1 MKKMNNM
8 LVIGDLIIDIF
19 VDGNVSRINPEAPN
33 AVLDVYKKKLSLGG
47 VGNVID
53 YFYHKKEKINF
64 ILFVGKKNYFKEI
77 FFLTNKYKKL
87 IHKIFFGNIYNI
99 LKFRYS
105 SNNQYILRVD
115 EFKKYSVSSQ
125 FQKFIINFLKNK
137 NIQYCCISD
146 YNKGC
151 INGLFLSKIIDICY
165 NRKIKI
171 IIDTK
176 KSKID
181 ILKNIFLITPN
192 LIELINLCKLSQDA
206 SLDRIIHQ
214 AIYFKKNKNIENILI
229 TMSKEGAILINK
241 QQKVKKFTVQKKHI
255 FDVTGAGD
263 VLFSSIIYN
272 LLKKTTLEK
281 SIKNALKEATDS
293 VEIFGKISE
302 NKLEIQL

>member
-1 MKKMNNM
+1 MKKLNNM

-19 VDGNVSRINPEAPN
+19 IDGNVSRINPEAPN

-77 FFLTNKYKKL
+77 FFLTNKYKKI

-146 YNKGC
+146 YDKGS

-165 NRKIKI
+165 IEY
-171 IIDTK
+171 
-176 KSKID
+176 
-181 ILKNIFLITPN
+181 N
-192 LIELINLCKLSQDA
+192 LSNNLN
-206 SLDRIIHQ
+206 
-214 AIYFKKNKNIENILI
+214 FKKRNRDK
-229 TMSKEGAILINK
+229 
-241 QQKVKKFTVQKKHI
+241 
-255 FDVTGAGD
+255 
-263 VLFSSIIYN
+263 
-272 LLKKTTLEK
+272 
-281 SIKNALKEATDS
+281 
-293 VEIFGKISE
+293 
-302 NKLEIQL
+302 